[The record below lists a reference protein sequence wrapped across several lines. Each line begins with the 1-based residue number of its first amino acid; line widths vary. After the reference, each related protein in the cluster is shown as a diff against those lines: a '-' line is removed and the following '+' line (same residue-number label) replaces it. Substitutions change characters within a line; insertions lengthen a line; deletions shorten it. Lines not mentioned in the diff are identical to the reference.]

1 MPYNPQIQDISGQL
15 IAQGMSQANA
25 SRARAIE
32 SLGQSFAQFAGTLT
46 TGIKQYQQNQFMTKQ
61 AMGKFGAQLEDP
73 NFKKYVS
80 SVLAEDPNAPVVPEP
95 LKKALKNAQKGD
107 VDVYDAALL
116 GGFADSYK
124 ENLQN
129 QFLRQQAERMR
140 LETQQGQAALERQGL
155 LAQMLGLPM
164 ERPTGMPAAASAVAV
179 PGAQPAMQRAAAPAA
194 APAEQPAEAPAPARA
209 AAAPS
214 MAPPLA
220 LSAQPQRAAAPA
232 AVSAPPAAGG
242 MPAPEVPANV
252 AQFINRPLGAFSP
265 EIANAARREVLMK
278 FLAKGEISDPTLVA
292 QRLATEARKQSAEER
307 ELTADEAIKA
317 AQDFNTAQLGKP
329 FGQRQF
335 ASVEPTTRP
344 GYSALKIGMAEMTAA
359 EKEASAAQTEDEKL
373 RLGRINASIID
384 DRKSA
389 STDRLLAPAVA
400 NLKSMIGKG
409 ELEEGSLAQ
418 LRASARS
425 LAKSFG
431 LPVDEAALGAAQTAN
446 AFFGQVLIPLFISTK
461 GSTSDRDAQL
471 FASWSPQLGLNDEAN
486 MQMLDVI
493 QRRVELGR
501 SLEKL
506 ANQYDS
512 GKIKSA
518 DYVERRG
525 KLIEEYDA
533 KVPTVDEFREKAGLP
548 PRTIAESVTPSVIPR
563 GAVDAAVNAATQQGA
578 SAADNMFNLLM
589 GGRKK
594 P

>member
-32 SLGQSFAQFAGTLT
+32 SLGQSFASF
-46 TGIKQYQQNQFMTKQ
+46 TGNLATGLKQYQQNQFMTKQ

-140 LETQQGQAALERQGL
+140 LETQQSESAMRRQGL
-155 LAQMLGLPM
+155 LAQMLGLPQ
-164 ERPTGMPAAASAVAV
+164 EQPTGMPAGASAVAV
-179 PGAQPAMQRAAAPAA
+179 PSAQPSMPRAAAPAA
-194 APAEQPAEAPAPARA
+194 APAEQPAEAAGPAPAGV
-209 AAAPS
+209 PS

-220 LSAQPQRAAAPA
+220 LSAQPQRAAAPVA
-232 AVSAPPAAGG
+232 APAGAVAVPP
-242 MPAPEVPANV
+242 NV
-252 AQFINRPLGAFSP
+252 QSFINRPLGAFSP

-278 FLAKGEISDPTLVA
+278 FLSKGEISDPTLVA
-292 QRLATEARKQSAEER
+292 QRLAVEQRKQAAEER
-307 ELTADEAIKA
+307 EMTFDEANNA
-317 AQDFNTAQLGKP
+317 AKTFNASQLELP
-329 FGQRQF
+329 YGQRRF

-344 GYSALKIGMAEMTAA
+344 GFSALKIGLAEMTQA

-373 RLGRINASIID
+373 RLGRINSSIID

>member
-1 MPYNPQIQDISGQL
+1 MPYNPGVQDISGQL
-15 IAQGMSQANA
+15 IAQGMSQASA
-25 SRARAIE
+25 ARARAIE
-32 SLGQSFAQFAGTLT
+32 NIGQSIGGAITSGF
-46 TGIKQYQQNQFMTKQ
+46 KQYQQNQFLTKQ
-61 AMGKFGAQLEDP
+61 AMGKFGGQLQDP

-80 SVLAEDPNAPVVPEP
+80 DVLSGDPNAPTVPEP
-95 LKKALKNAQKGD
+95 LKKALQNAEKGQ

-116 GGFADSYK
+116 GNFADSYK

-129 QFLRQQAERMR
+129 QFLRAQAERMR

-179 PGAQPAMQRAAAPAA
+179 PGAQPSMPRAAAPAA
-194 APAEQPAEAPAPARA
+194 APAEQPAEAAAPAA
-209 AAAPS
+209 AGVPS

>member
-1 MPYNPQIQDISGQL
+1 MPYNPGIQDISGQL
-15 IAQGMSQANA
+15 IAQGMSQAGA
-25 SRARAIE
+25 ARAQAIQ
-32 SLGQSFAQFAGTLT
+32 SIGQSITG
-46 TGIKQYQQNQFMTKQ
+46 GIKQYQQNQFLTKQ
-61 AMGKFGAQLEDP
+61 AMGKFGGQLQDP

-80 SVLAEDPNAPVVPEP
+80 DVLSGDPNAPTVPEP
-95 LKKALKNAQKGD
+95 LKKALQNAEKGQ

-116 GGFADSYK
+116 GNFADSYK

-129 QFLRQQAERMR
+129 QFIDAQVKRMR

-179 PGAQPAMQRAAAPAA
+179 PSAQPSMPRAAAPAA
-194 APAEQPAEAPAPARA
+194 APAEQPAETPARA

-232 AVSAPPAAGG
+232 TVVGAPATAVPP
-242 MPAPEVPANV
+242 NL
-252 AQFINRPLGAFSP
+252 AQYLNRPLGAFPP
-265 EIANAARREVLMK
+265 EIAKAARSEVLMR
-278 FLAKGEISDPTLVA
+278 FYAKGESSDPTMIA
-292 QRLATEARKQSAEER
+292 QRLANEARKQSAEER

-344 GYSALKIGMAEMTAA
+344 GYSALKIGLAEMTQA
-359 EKEASAAQTEDEKL
+359 EKEAMAATTKEEEF
-373 RLGRINASIID
+373 RIGRINTNIIE

-389 STDRLLAPAVA
+389 ATDRLLAPALA
-400 NLKSMIGKG
+400 NLESMISKG
-409 ELEEGSLAQ
+409 ELEEGSLAS

-425 LAKSFG
+425 FAKSFG
-431 LPVDEAALGAAQTAN
+431 LPVDEAALGRAQTAK

-471 FASWSPQLGLNDEAN
+471 FASWSPELGINDEAN
-486 MQMLDVI
+486 LQMIDVI
-493 QRRVELGR
+493 QRRVDLGR

-506 ANQYDS
+506 ATQYDA

-525 KLIEEYDA
+525 KLIEDYDS
-533 KVPTVDEFREKAGLP
+533 KIPTVDEFRQKAGLP
-548 PRTIAESVTPSVIPR
+548 PLTIAETVTKPVVPR
-563 GAVDAAVNAATQQGA
+563 GALDAAINAATQQGA
-578 SAADNMFNLLM
+578 SAASNMFNDLM
-589 GGRKK
+589 SKGKK
-594 P
+594 PPTK

>member
-1 MPYNPQIQDISGQL
+1 MPYNPGVQDISGQL
-15 IAQGMSQANA
+15 IAQGMSQAGA
-25 SRARAIE
+25 ARAQALQN
-32 SLGQSFAQFAGTLT
+32 LGQSIGGAITSGF
-46 TGIKQYQQNQFMTKQ
+46 KQYQQNQFLTKQ
-61 AMGKFGAQLEDP
+61 AMGKFGGQLQDP

-80 SVLAEDPNAPVVPEP
+80 DVLSGDPNAPTVPEP
-95 LKKALKNAQKGD
+95 LKKALQNAEKGQ

-116 GGFADSYK
+116 GNFADSYK

-129 QFLRQQAERMR
+129 QFIQAQVNRMR

-164 ERPTGMPAAASAVAV
+164 EKPTGMPAAASAVAV

-194 APAEQPAEAPAPARA
+194 APAEAPAQAPA
-209 AAAPS
+209 AAPVPS

-220 LSAQPQRAAAPA
+220 LSTQPQRAAAPG
-232 AVSAPPAAGG
+232 AVSAPTTVVGAPATA
-242 MPAPEVPANV
+242 VPPNLE
-252 AQFINRPLGAFSP
+252 QYLNRPLGAFSP
-265 EIANAARREVLMK
+265 EIAKAARAEVLMR
-278 FLAKGEISDPTLVA
+278 FYGKGEISDPTMVA
-292 QRLATEARKQSAEER
+292 TRLATEARKQSAEER

-359 EKEASAAQTEDEKL
+359 EKEASAAQTEEEKL
-373 RLGRINASIID
+373 RLGRINTIITD

-389 STDRLLAPAVA
+389 ATDRILAPAVG
-400 NLKSMIGKG
+400 NLESMIEKG

-425 LAKSFG
+425 IAKSFG

-471 FASWSPQLGLNDEAN
+471 FASWSPQLGLNNEAN
-486 MQMLDVI
+486 LQMLDVI
-493 QRRVELGR
+493 QRRLELGR

-506 ANQYDS
+506 ANQYDA

-533 KVPTVDEFREKAGLP
+533 KVPTVDEFRERAGLP
-548 PRTIAESVTPSVIPR
+548 PRTIAEGVTPSVIPR

-578 SAADNMFNLLM
+578 SAADNMFNLLI

>member
-1 MPYNPQIQDISGQL
+1 MPYNPQVQDISGQL
-15 IAQGMSQANA
+15 IAQGMSQASA
-25 SRARAIE
+25 ARAQAIQ
-32 SLGQSFAQFAGTLT
+32 SIGQSITG
-46 TGIKQYQQNQFMTKQ
+46 GIKQYQQNQFLTKQ
-61 AMGKFGAQLEDP
+61 AMGKFGGQLQDP

-80 SVLAEDPNAPVVPEP
+80 DVLSGDPNAPTVPEP
-95 LKKALKNAQKGD
+95 LKKALQNAEKGQ

-116 GGFADSYK
+116 GNFADSYK

-129 QFLRQQAERMR
+129 QFLRAQAERMR

-179 PGAQPAMQRAAAPAA
+179 PGAQPSMPRAAAPAA

-220 LSAQPQRAAAPA
+220 LSAQPQRAAAPVVA
-232 AVSAPPAAGG
+232 PTGAVAVPP
-242 MPAPEVPANV
+242 NV
-252 AQFINRPLGAFSP
+252 QSFINRPLGAFSP
-265 EIANAARREVLMK
+265 EIAEAARREAAVR
-278 FLAKGEISDPTLVA
+278 FLGKGEYAEPTMIA
-292 QRLATEARKQSAEER
+292 SRLAAEQRKQSAEER

-359 EKEASAAQTEDEKL
+359 EKEASAAQTEEEKL
-373 RLGRINASIID
+373 RLGRINTIIID

-389 STDRLLAPAVA
+389 ASDRILAPAVG
-400 NLKSMIGKG
+400 NLESMIGKG

-418 LRASARS
+418 LRTNIRS
-425 LAKSFG
+425 IAKSFG
-431 LPVDEAALGAAQTAN
+431 VPVDDAALSSAQTAN

-471 FASWSPQLGLNDEAN
+471 FASWSPQLGLNNQAN
-486 MQMLDVI
+486 LQMLDVI
-493 QRRVELGR
+493 QRRLDLGR

-506 ANQYDS
+506 ANQYDA
-512 GKIKSA
+512 GRVKSA
-518 DYVERRG
+518 DYVERRA

>member
-46 TGIKQYQQNQFMTKQ
+46 TGLKQYQQNQFMTKQ

-95 LKKALKNAQKGD
+95 LKKALQNAQKGD

-179 PGAQPAMQRAAAPAA
+179 PGAQPSMPRAAAPAA
-194 APAEQPAEAPAPARA
+194 APAEQPAEAAGPA
-209 AAAPS
+209 AAGVPS

-220 LSAQPQRAAAPA
+220 LSAQPQRAAAPVA
-232 AVSAPPAAGG
+232 APAGAVAIPP
-242 MPAPEVPANV
+242 NV
-252 AQFINRPLGAFSP
+252 QSFINRPLGAFSP

-292 QRLATEARKQSAEER
+292 QRLAVEARKQSAEER

-344 GYSALKIGMAEMTAA
+344 GYSALKIGLAEMTQA
-359 EKEASAAQTEDEKL
+359 EKEAMAATTKEEEF
-373 RLGRINASIID
+373 RIGRINTNIIE

-389 STDRLLAPAVA
+389 ATDRLLAPALA
-400 NLKSMIGKG
+400 NLESMISKG
-409 ELEEGSLAQ
+409 ELEEGSLAP

-425 LAKSFG
+425 FAKSFG
-431 LPVDEAALGAAQTAN
+431 LPVDEAALGRAQTAK

-471 FASWSPQLGLNDEAN
+471 FASWSPELGNNDEAN
-486 MQMLDVI
+486 LQMIDVI
-493 QRRVELGR
+493 QRRVDLGR

-506 ANQYDS
+506 ATQYDA

-525 KLIEEYDA
+525 KLIEDYDS
-533 KVPTVDEFREKAGLP
+533 KIPTVDEFRQKAGLP
-548 PRTIAESVTPSVIPR
+548 PLTIVATVTKPVVPR
-563 GAVDAAVNAATQQGA
+563 GALDAAINAATQQGA
-578 SAADNMFNLLM
+578 SAASNMFNDLM
-589 GGRKK
+589 SKGKK
-594 P
+594 PPTK

>member
-1 MPYNPQIQDISGQL
+1 MPYNPGIQDISGQL
-15 IAQGMSQANA
+15 IAQGQSQANA
-25 SRARAIE
+25 ARARAIE

-46 TGIKQYQQNQFMTKQ
+46 TGMKQYQQNQFMTKQ

-73 NFKKYVS
+73 NFKKYVAG
-80 SVLAEDPNAPVVPEP
+80 VLADDPNSPTVPEP
-95 LKKALKNAQKGD
+95 IKKALQNAQKGD
-107 VDVYDAALL
+107 VDIYDAALL

-129 QFLRQQAERMR
+129 QFLRQQADRMR
-140 LETQQGQAALERQGL
+140 LETQQGESAMRRQAL
-155 LAQMLGLPM
+155 LAQMLGLSQ
-164 ERPTGMPAAASAVAV
+164 EQPTGMPAAASAVAV
-179 PGAQPAMQRAAAPAA
+179 PSAQPSMPRAAAPAA
-194 APAEQPAEAPAPARA
+194 APAEQPAEAPARA

-220 LSAQPQRAAAPA
+220 LSAQPQRAAAPSA
-232 AVSAPPAAGG
+232 APAGAVAVPP
-242 MPAPEVPANV
+242 NV
-252 AQFINRPLGAFSP
+252 QNFINRPLGAFSP

-278 FLAKGEISDPTLVA
+278 FLSKGEVSDPTLVA
-292 QRLATEARKQSAEER
+292 QRLATEARKQQAEER
-307 ELTADEAIKA
+307 EMTFDEANNA
-317 AQDFNTAQLGKP
+317 AKTFNTSQLELP
-329 FGQRQF
+329 YGQRRF

-344 GYSALKIGMAEMTAA
+344 GFSALKIGLAEMTQA

-373 RLGRINASIID
+373 RLGRINTNIIE
-384 DRKSA
+384 DRKSS

-431 LPVDEAALGAAQTAN
+431 LPVDEAALGSAQTAN

-486 MQMLDVI
+486 LQMLDVI

-506 ANQYDS
+506 ANQYDA

-525 KLIEEYDA
+525 KLIEDYDS
-533 KVPTVDEFREKAGLP
+533 KIPTVDEFRQKAGLP
-548 PRTIAESVTPSVIPR
+548 ERTIAETVTKPVVPR
-563 GAVDAAVNAATQQGA
+563 GALDTAINAATQQGA
-578 SAADNMFNLLM
+578 SAASNMFNDLM
-589 GGRKK
+589 SKGKK
-594 P
+594 PPTK

>member
-95 LKKALKNAQKGD
+95 LKKALQNAQKGD

-155 LAQMLGLPM
+155 LAQMLGIPQ

-179 PGAQPAMQRAAAPAA
+179 PGAQPSMPRAAAPAA
-194 APAEQPAEAPAPARA
+194 APAEQPAEAAGPATAGV
-209 AAAPS
+209 PS

-220 LSAQPQRAAAPA
+220 LSAQPQRAAAPVA
-232 AVSAPPAAGG
+232 APAGAVAVPP
-242 MPAPEVPANV
+242 NV
-252 AQFINRPLGAFSP
+252 QSFINRPLGAFSP

-359 EKEASAAQTEDEKL
+359 EKEAMAAKTKEEEF
-373 RLGRINASIID
+373 RIGRVNTNIIE

-400 NLKSMIGKG
+400 NLRSMIGKG

-431 LPVDEAALGAAQTAN
+431 LPVDEAALGSAQTAN

-533 KVPTVDEFREKAGLP
+533 KIPTVDEFREKAGLP

>member
-1 MPYNPQIQDISGQL
+1 MPYNPQVQDISGQL
-15 IAQGMSQANA
+15 IAQGMSQASA
-25 SRARAIE
+25 ARAQAIQ
-32 SLGQSFAQFAGTLT
+32 SIGQSITG
-46 TGIKQYQQNQFMTKQ
+46 GIKQYQQNQFLTKQ
-61 AMGKFGAQLEDP
+61 AMGKFGGQLQDP

-80 SVLAEDPNAPVVPEP
+80 DVLSGDPNAPTVPEP
-95 LKKALKNAQKGD
+95 LKKALQNAEKGQ

-116 GGFADSYK
+116 GNFADSYK

-129 QFLRQQAERMR
+129 QFLRAQAERMR

-164 ERPTGMPAAASAVAV
+164 EKPTGMPAAASAVAV
-179 PGAQPAMQRAAAPAA
+179 PGAQPSMPRAAAPAA
-194 APAEQPAEAPAPARA
+194 APAEQPAEAAGPA
-209 AAAPS
+209 AAGVPS

-220 LSAQPQRAAAPA
+220 LSAQPQRAAAPVA
-232 AVSAPPAAGG
+232 APAGAVAVPP
-242 MPAPEVPANV
+242 NV
-252 AQFINRPLGAFSP
+252 QSFINRPLGAFSP

-359 EKEASAAQTEDEKL
+359 EKEAMAAKTKEEEF
-373 RLGRINASIID
+373 RIGRVNTNIIE

-400 NLKSMIGKG
+400 NLRSMIGKG

-431 LPVDEAALGAAQTAN
+431 LPVDEAALGRAQTAN

-493 QRRVELGR
+493 QRRVDLGR

-506 ANQYDS
+506 ANQYDA
-512 GKIKSA
+512 GKIKS
-518 DYVERRG
+518 DEYTERRG

-533 KVPTVDEFREKAGLP
+533 KVPTVDEFREKAGIP

>member
-46 TGIKQYQQNQFMTKQ
+46 TGLKQYQQNQFMTKQ

-80 SVLAEDPNAPVVPEP
+80 DVLSGDPNAPTVPEP
-95 LKKALKNAQKGD
+95 LKKALQNAQKGQ

-116 GGFADSYK
+116 GNFADSYK

-129 QFLRQQAERMR
+129 QFIDAQIKRMR

-164 ERPTGMPAAASAVAV
+164 EKPTGMPAAASAVAV

-194 APAEQPAEAPAPARA
+194 APAEAPAQAPA
-209 AAAPS
+209 AAAVPS

-220 LSAQPQRAAAPA
+220 LSTQPQRAAAPA
-232 AVSAPPAAGG
+232 AAVGAPATA
-242 MPAPEVPANV
+242 VPPNL
-252 AQFINRPLGAFSP
+252 AQYLNRPLGAFPP
-265 EIANAARREVLMK
+265 EIAKAARSEVLMR
-278 FLAKGEISDPTLVA
+278 FYSKGEISDPTLVA

-486 MQMLDVI
+486 LQMLDVI
-493 QRRVELGR
+493 QRRVDLGR

-506 ANQYDS
+506 ANQYDA

-533 KVPTVDEFREKAGLP
+533 KVPTVDEFRERAGLP

-563 GAVDAAVNAATQQGA
+563 GAVDAAVNAASQVGA
-578 SAADNMFNLLM
+578 SAAENLFNGLM
-589 GGRKK
+589 SKAPKK
-594 P
+594 PNK